1 MVSACGQPFQPSSVL
16 HPKSESVYLPLG
28 LPWQSAGKC
37 LPSDL
42 MVALRRQRRGPPNT
56 RKRLAS
62 LNAGVADFEYEQFL
76 KAKEVQ
82 RAMFKAEN
90 KTIVHQNADTD
101 VIQAS
106 EGSIACIDGN
116 QAAAHVAYA
125 LSDCAFIYPITP
137 SSPMGEM
144 VDEWAAQGL
153 INCYGQKLSVTEMQS
168 EAGAAGA
175 LHGALKA
182 GALSTTFTASQG
194 LLLMI
199 PNMFKIAGELLPCVM
214 HVAARALAGQALYNS
229 NIGLTWYLYTI
240 LKIPFSNC
248 YGIIL
253 VTSTITV

>member
-1 MVSACGQPFQPSSVL
+1 MAVRGQVSPFGPYGGL
-16 HPKSESVYLPLG
+16 APAEERTTEHPE
-28 LPWQSAGKC
+28 
-37 LPSDL
+37 
-42 MVALRRQRRGPPNT
+42 
-56 RKRLAS
+56 RLAS